1 VVLERGLTFPAHME
15 QDLIEQLS
23 QRIDALIADR
33 NLLRAE
39 VERLQ
44 LEGGSRNQE
53 LESELELA
61 RAELEAARADL
72 QFARAEVQERDIRIQ
87 AATSRVQVLIDR
99 IQAD

>member
-1 VVLERGLTFPAHME
+1 ME
-15 QDLIEQLS
+15 QDLIEQLG

-33 NLLRAE
+33 NHLRAE

-44 LEGGSRNQE
+44 LEGGTRNQE
-53 LESELELA
+53 LEAELESA

-72 QFARAEVQERDIRIQ
+72 QAARTEVQERDTRIQ
-87 AATSRVQVLIDR
+87 AATGRVQVLIER